1 MSFLIWA
8 LSKGVALCLTWGLGG
23 HELVDVAPVL
33 DHAVAEGDVEVARH
47 LSTQRI
53 YMLASY
59 VKKMGV

>member
-1 MSFLIWA
+1 MM
-8 LSKGVALCLTWGLGG
+8 CLTWGLGG
-23 HELVDVAPVL
+23 HELVDVPSVL